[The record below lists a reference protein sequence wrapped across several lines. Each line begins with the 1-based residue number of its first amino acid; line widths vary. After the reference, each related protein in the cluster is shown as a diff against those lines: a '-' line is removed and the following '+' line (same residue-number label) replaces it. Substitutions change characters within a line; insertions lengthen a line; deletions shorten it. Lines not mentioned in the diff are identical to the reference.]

1 MKLILFALFA
11 LVVGMVIA
19 CAGTSKEEAYPT
31 QEVISPTAS
40 KIIPTQDVITLPLIP
55 SPNAD
60 EIKAIDRRLS
70 ALETKIVAI
79 ADLEDRLDTI
89 QKEIYGGA
97 FFVRR
102 INSFS
107 DSRIDDLEDDVRSL
121 ENDVRRL
128 R

>member
-1 MKLILFALFA
+1 
-11 LVVGMVIA
+11 
-19 CAGTSKEEAYPT
+19 
-31 QEVISPTAS
+31 
-40 KIIPTQDVITLPLIP
+40 
-55 SPNAD
+55 
-60 EIKAIDRRLS
+60 LS

-89 QKEIYGGA
+89 EDRLDTFQEEIYGRL
-97 FFVRR
+97 FFRR
-102 INSFS
+102 INVFT